1 MPRKGDELTDILRR
15 GFGRYKPGEPHAID
29 FSDPHNPG
37 RPLTK
42 EEQAAAEETQ
52 RIAAEG
58 RKLGQ
63 QDREAR
69 TEAGIAIAPAGSV
82 TETGG

>member
-1 MPRKGDELTDILRR
+1 MPSKGDELTDILRR
-15 GFGRYKPGEPHAID
+15 GFGRYSPDRPHAID

-37 RPLTK
+37 RALTK

-58 RKLGQ
+58 RTRGQ
-63 QDREAR
+63 PPRAAR
-69 TEAGIAIAPAGSV
+69 AEAGIAVAPAGSV